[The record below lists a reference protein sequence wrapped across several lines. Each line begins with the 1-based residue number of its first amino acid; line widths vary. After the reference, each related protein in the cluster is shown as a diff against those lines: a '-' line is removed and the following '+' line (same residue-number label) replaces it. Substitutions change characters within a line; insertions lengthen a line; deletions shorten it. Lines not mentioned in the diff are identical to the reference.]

1 MQSFTHR
8 WNGEE
13 YTVTVALC
21 PDGFVDGA
29 TRAAV
34 AHAFAGIINYR
45 DVLGDA
51 RNADE
56 LFDLITEIRDA
67 RGSVVSRPWPT
78 WSRGIDAAALDELAG
93 FFFSDLQQKGLQS
106 KSFKATTRL
115 MKMTDLI
122 CATLTLSRGHS
133 SPDPRTSPDS
143 PARST
148 P

>member
-1 MQSFTHR
+1 MQSFKHR

-56 LFDLITEIRDA
+56 LFDIITEIRDA
-67 RGSVVSRPWPT
+67 RGNVVSRPWPT

-93 FFFSDLQQKGLQS
+93 FFFDDLQRKGKKS
-106 KSFKATTRL
+106 KHFKATTRL
-115 MKMTDLI
+115 LKMTDLI
-122 CATLTLSRGHS
+122 CATLTLSRGLS
-133 SPDPRTSPDS
+133 SQDPTTSPDS
-143 PARST
+143 RTPST
-148 P
+148 Q

>member
-13 YTVTVALC
+13 YAVAVALC

-34 AHAFAGIINYR
+34 AHAFAGLINYR
-45 DVLGDA
+45 DILGDA

-67 RGSVVSRPWPT
+67 RGNTVSRPWPT
-78 WSRGIDAAALDELAG
+78 WARGVDADVLDELAS
-93 FFFSDLQQKGLQS
+93 FFFDDLQKKGQLS
-106 KSFKATTRL
+106 KSFRATTRL
-115 MKMTDLI
+115 LKMTDLI
-122 CATLTLSRGHS
+122 CAILTLSRGHS
-133 SPDPRTSPDS
+133 SLDPTTSTDS
-143 PARST
+143 PVPST